1 MEILIRYLADRS
13 VSFLIEVNVIHVKVE
28 KSM

>member
-1 MEILIRYLADRS
+1 MEILIRYLADQS